1 MRVSLYLW
9 GMSQFKRTLIRVLV
23 IQGITLALLWL
34 MQSRYTL

>member
-9 GMSQFKRTLIRVLV
+9 GMSQFTSTLIRVLV
-23 IQGITLALLWL
+23 IQVITLALLWL